1 MAEPSANIND
11 ASYKNVQL
19 YSQDASR
26 IYPNVQIENI
36 RSESSIWEDFHGIDL
51 LFRTFSYQI
60 GEHGISPIAANS
72 SLLNIVAYEG
82 STETSTDSSLVSKQ
96 ILLDPSYI
104 QVEAGGKITSSNPVT
119 NIIYPDESSLNRILY
134 ISQSLTQSQPVY
146 IDVSSISVGHS
157 DYAWCIGSSTSRD
170 NAIGSSQLPV
180 YVDASGNIKKCDEQY
195 LDVSVNHATNSFFAN
210 AAKYA
215 RGGSATIA
223 EYAYGTANLIYQ
235 DISVDHQFDNSE
247 GNDRVSVPTRKLL
260 NCGDS
265 SQPVCVSAGSI
276 TKCLPYRDASVK
288 YANFAKDATFAA
300 KIGKSTDANHNIGN
314 KNTPVFITDAGEV
327 STCTQ
332 YSDADVNHARTA
344 DKSKFATDASYADKI
359 GRDGQAISIGD
370 ISHPV
375 YIEDGSIKQ
384 CSTLKQSFVSA
395 YAVLAHTLYD
405 HFDAEKYK
413 NNYPKTHSGRTWK
426 EDHPDDESPSLWN
439 IPDTI
444 NASSFVEDYI
454 TYLNA
459 GDSCTAVYFYK
470 GRPAECTTI
479 KNATYSEF
487 AQYIG
492 NSSAKF
498 LAGDSNNPIYLKD
511 GSLIACTPYQDAS
524 VKYAVDSSKSKYA
537 VNLLYNGTGQPY
549 NSIPYKQNNDT
560 DLKWTRTTTQT
571 DQYKALMVS
580 ENNDLVWGYPD
591 ARSASTLSISG
602 GNNQLIYQRDEN
614 TTVLVD
620 PGIYGYILQYT
631 NNSTLPFKWTDPTT
645 IIPNEAKHSKTT
657 NDASCSKYA
666 TLIANT
672 GSTSGS
678 TVAATIGNET
688 TPVYVK
694 DGSIRVCTSYDL
706 ATVGTAKYTND
717 GSVSAAQYAIS
728 GTINKIYSNITYN
741 GEPSSSNPPELT
753 LLCSDHTNQKDHY
766 AFYVDNGELKP
777 CNSYL
782 YGARQ
787 SMVGSWAAYCSGI
800 ATYDSAKILNKTN
813 NECSD
818 IWQLAHWA
826 EKSGQDSTITVFNN
840 VESHAR
846 KPVAAGTD
854 ADPVYFVDGFPKQC
868 GTIKA
873 AQNLDTSAKSSSA
886 GVLYQY
892 NSSTTNVLGFT
903 QAASSKNQYVRISAD
918 GKSLKWD
925 YAFLPTLT
933 ATENQICYVTGVSN
947 TTGDTSTLITEQKC
961 FIKGGYFYQQSDETL
976 KDIISE
982 YQLSLEQL
990 HNIRKILYKWNNG
1003 TDNTVHLGVIAQD
1016 IEKIAPEIVST
1027 DDSGIKSVSYGLL
1040 SVLALSAID
1049 QLYDKIQLLES
1060 KNKTLENRLD
1070 KIEAVLN
1077 N

>member
-60 GEHGISPIAANS
+60 GEKGISPIAANS
-72 SLLNIVAYEG
+72 SLLNIVAYEN
-82 STETSTDSSLVSKQ
+82 STRTTTGGSLVGKQ

-104 QVEAGGKITSSNPVT
+104 QVDVKGTITSSNPVA
-119 NIIYPDESSLNRILY
+119 NIIYPSESSLSRILY
-134 ISQSLTQSQPVY
+134 ISRSLTQSQPVY
-146 IDVSSISVGHS
+146 TDVSSISVGHS

-170 NAIGSSQLPV
+170 NTIGSSQLPV
-180 YVDASGNIKKCDEQY
+180 YVDASGKITQCGRY
-195 LDVSVNHATNSFFAN
+195 LDVSVNHAKNSFFAN

-223 EYAYGTANLIYQ
+223 TYALGTVNTIYE
-235 DISVDHQFDNSE
+235 DISVNHQFDNSE
-247 GNDRVSVPTRKLL
+247 GNDIVSVPTRNLL
-260 NCGDS
+260 NCGDA
-265 SQPVCVSAGSI
+265 SQPVCVSGGVI
-276 TKCLPYRDASVK
+276 TKCLSYSEASVK
-288 YANFAKDATFAA
+288 YADFANDATFAA
-300 KIGKSTDANHNIGN
+300 KIGKSADESHNIGN
-314 KNTPVFITDAGEV
+314 KNTPVFITTTGDV

-332 YSDADVNHARTA
+332 YSDAEVSHARTA

-370 ISHPV
+370 ISYPV
-375 YIEDGSIKQ
+375 YIEDGSIKR

-395 YAVLAHTLYD
+395 YADLAHTLYD
-405 HFDAEKYK
+405 HFDAKKYK
-413 NNYPKTHSGRTWK
+413 NNYPNTHGGRTWDQ
-426 EDHPDDESPSLWN
+426 DHPDDESPTIWN
-439 IPDTI
+439 IPDNI
-444 NASSFVEDYI
+444 NNSDFVTNYI

-459 GDSCTAVYFYK
+459 GDSCTAVYFYN
-470 GRPAECTTI
+470 GRPAKCTTI
-479 KNATYSEF
+479 KNAKYSEF

-511 GSLIACTPYQDAS
+511 GSLIACIPYEDAS

-537 VNLLYNGTGQPY
+537 ENLLYKGTEQPY

-560 DLKWTRTTTQT
+560 GLNWTRPTTQA
-571 DQYKALMVS
+571 DQYKALIVN
-580 ENNDLVWGYPD
+580 ENNDLVWGWPN
-591 ARSASTLSISG
+591 ARSTSKLSISG
-602 GNNQLIYQRDEN
+602 GNNQLIYQKDE
-614 TTVLVD
+614 TTTSLVD
-620 PGIYGYILQYT
+620 PGTYGYILQYT

-645 IIPNEAKHSKTT
+645 IIPNESKHSKTT

-672 GSTSGS
+672 GSTSDS

-694 DGSIRVCTSYDL
+694 DGSIRACTSYDL
-706 ATVGTAKYTND
+706 ATVGTAKYAKD

-728 GTINKIYSNITYN
+728 GTINKIYSNITYE
-741 GEPSSSNPPELT
+741 GSPSSSNPPQLNPLNSIYT
-753 LLCSDHTNQKDHY
+753 DKKDHY
-766 AFYVDNGELKP
+766 AVYVDNGELKP
-777 CNSYL
+777 CNAYL

-787 SMVGSWAAYCSGI
+787 SMVGSWAEHCSCMVE
-800 ATYDSAKILNKTN
+800 YDSSIIEEKTDGKYSN
-813 NECSD
+813 
-818 IWQLAHWA
+818 IWVLASSV
-826 EKSGQDSTITVFNN
+826 EKSDASSIIEVFNDIKN
-840 VESHAR
+840 AASKYVE
-846 KPVAAGTD
+846 AGNYIE
-854 ADPVYFVDGFPKQC
+854 PVYFCQGRPKKC
-868 GTIKA
+868 GSIKA
-873 AQNLDTSAKSSSA
+873 AQNLDTSTRTSST

-892 NSSTTNVLGFT
+892 NSSTTEVLGFT
-903 QAASSKNQYVRISAD
+903 QDASSKKQYVRISDD

-925 YAFLPTLT
+925 YAFLPMQTVNDN
-933 ATENQICYVTGVSN
+933 EKYYVTGVSN
-947 TTGDTSTLITEQKC
+947 ATGDTSTLITQQKC

-976 KDIISE
+976 KDIVSE

-1003 TDNTVHLGVIAQD
+1003 TDNIVHLGVIAQD

-1027 DDSGIKSVSYGLL
+1027 DDSGIKSVSYSLL

-1070 KIEAVLN
+1070 KIEAILN